1 MLDRRTESAWW
12 VLRIALGLGP
22 LLVGLD
28 KFFNVLVNWEMYI
41 SPLVHRL
48 LPVSVTTF
56 VYAVG
61 VIEMAVGAAILTNWP
76 RLGGYI
82 AMLWLMAIAFNLVS
96 MGRFYDIAARDLLIA
111 AGAFSLARMS
121 EAREAAGSTRLA
133 EQEIPEVPRRRA
145 A

>member
-1 MLDRRTESAWW
+1 MLDRQTESAWW
-12 VLRIALGLGP
+12 ALKIALGLGP

-41 SPLVHRL
+41 SPVAHRV
-48 LPVSVTTF
+48 LPVSATTF
-56 VYAVG
+56 MYAVG
-61 VIEMAVGAAILTNWP
+61 VIEMAVGAAILTNWA
-76 RLGGYI
+76 RVGGYA
-82 AMLWLMAIAFNLVS
+82 AMLWLVAIALNLVS

-121 EAREAAGSTRLA
+121 EARQSAGSAT
-133 EQEIPEVPRRRA
+133 IPEPVEINAPRQRA